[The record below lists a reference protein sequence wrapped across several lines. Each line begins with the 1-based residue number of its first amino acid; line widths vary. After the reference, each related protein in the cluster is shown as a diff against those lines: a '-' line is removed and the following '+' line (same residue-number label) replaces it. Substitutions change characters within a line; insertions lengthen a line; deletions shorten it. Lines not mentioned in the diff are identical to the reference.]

1 METKKRGRGRP
12 RKTETTVIKKPKGKR
27 GRPKKEKTVEV
38 YDITTGANQY
48 TLQQAFSQVSEE
60 VIENY
65 LELSFNFTFRMS
77 DGNEER
83 RAILEIKGNSQLG
96 MKKLQEYYLNNKN
109 FREFINDIING
120 AVQVKA
126 LRVAEELESIVL

>member
-1 METKKRGRGRP
+1 MEAKKRGRGRP
-12 RKTETTVIKKPKGKR
+12 RKSETIVSKPKGKR
-27 GRPKKEKTVEV
+27 GRPKKQKTIEV
-38 YDITTGANQY
+38 YDISTG
-48 TLQQAFSQVSEE
+48 LSQVSEE
-60 VIENY
+60 VIEKH
-65 LELSFNFTFRMS
+65 LEPSPNFIFTIT

-83 RAILEIKGNSQLG
+83 RAILEISGNSTLG
-96 MKKLQEYYLNNKN
+96 MKKIQEYYLNNKN